1 MSFAITLNK
10 IGGPEVLH
18 WEAIHGSTRRFT
30 QP

>member
-1 MSFAITLNK
+1 MSCAITLNK

-18 WEAIHGSTRRFT
+18 WEAIRVSTRRFT